1 MLREAQE
8 EIVSGSARC
17 TPATFAACLDHG
29 VHQRQLGLM
38 EGQPFGE
45 NGVVTTFETFDESR
59 FQRSAPFSCSIRN
72 VTGAAQQPLHLAR
85 PLFFLDFDERLQFA
99 QMMSIA
105 QGVQH
110 TFYRVIWLP
119 MIVNDNSDDIR
130 QETSALAVDATCSH
144 CVLPPMR
151 NPVSSM
157 CF

>member
-1 MLREAQE
+1 
-8 EIVSGSARC
+8 
-17 TPATFAACLDHG
+17 
-29 VHQRQLGLM
+29 M

-59 FQRSAPFSCSIRN
+59 SQSNAPFSCSIRD

-110 TFYRVIWLP
+110 TFYRGKW
-119 MIVNDNSDDIR
+119 
-130 QETSALAVDATCSH
+130 SALQIASPQPAKP
-144 CVLPPMR
+144 LII
-151 NPVSSM
+151 NG
-157 CF
+157 F

>member
-1 MLREAQE
+1 
-8 EIVSGSARC
+8 
-17 TPATFAACLDHG
+17 
-29 VHQRQLGLM
+29 M

-45 NGVVTTFETFDESR
+45 NGVVTTFETFDEPRS
-59 FQRSAPFSCSIRN
+59 QRNAPFSCSIRD

-119 MIVNDNSDDIR
+119 MIV
-130 QETSALAVDATCSH
+130 
-144 CVLPPMR
+144 
-151 NPVSSM
+151 
-157 CF
+157 